1 MTCASNCR
9 KSLRN
14 NSEPL
19 LVPPLRKVKF
29 WRVKPEIRI
38 LGVDDGP
45 FEPKS
50 KGEVP
55 LVGAVFRGGRWL
67 DGVLTTHIK
76 QDGTDVTERL
86 IGMVSESRHRG
97 QLRVL
102 MVDGVTFAGFNV
114 LDVEKVFKKTGLPVI
129 VISRELPGMA
139 EIHKAIKH
147 LPGWRERWK
156 IISRAGKVYPVR
168 TKSRGEPIYMQPV
181 GIKRADAEAIVKL
194 SSTRSLVPEPL
205 RVAHLIATAL
215 VRGES
220 YGRV

>member
-1 MTCASNCR
+1 MPQ
-9 KSLRN
+9 LR
-14 NSEPL
+14 E
-19 LVPPLRKVKF
+19 VKF
-29 WRVKPEIRI
+29 WQVKPEIRI

-50 KGEVP
+50 KSEVP
-55 LVGAVFRGGRWL
+55 LVGVVFRGGRWL
-67 DGVLTTHIK
+67 DGVLKTYIE

-86 IGMVSESRHRG
+86 IDMVNRSRHRG

-114 LDVEKVFKKTGLPVI
+114 LDIKEVFKKTGLPVI
-129 VISRELPGMA
+129 VISRELPDMA
-139 EIHKAIKH
+139 DIRKAIKH
-147 LPGWRERWK
+147 LPKWRERWGTIKRVGK
-156 IISRAGKVYPVR
+156 IYPVR
-168 TKSRGEPIYMQPV
+168 TKSRGARIYMQLI
-181 GIKRADAEAIVKL
+181 GIKHADAESVVKL

-205 RVAHLIATAL
+205 RVAHLIATAI

>member
-1 MTCASNCR
+1 
-9 KSLRN
+9 LR
-14 NSEPL
+14 E
-19 LVPPLRKVKF
+19 VKF
-29 WRVKPEIRI
+29 WQIKPEIRI

-67 DGVLTTHIK
+67 EGVLSTQIR

-86 IGMVSESRHRG
+86 IDIVNRSRHRG

-102 MVDGVTFAGFNV
+102 MADGATFAGFNV
-114 LDVEKVFKKTGLPVI
+114 LNAKEVFRKTGLPVI
-129 VISRELPGMA
+129 VISRELPNMTD
-139 EIHKAIKH
+139 IHKALKH
-147 LPGWRERWK
+147 LPEWRERWK
-156 IISRAGKVYPVR
+156 TLGELGKIYPVR
-168 TKSRGEPIYMQPV
+168 TKSRGKPIYMQLV
-181 GIKRADAEAIVKL
+181 GIKRADAESMVKM
-194 SSTRSLVPEPL
+194 SSTHSLVPEPL
-205 RVAHLIATAL
+205 RVAHLIATAI

>member
-1 MTCASNCR
+1 
-9 KSLRN
+9 LR
-14 NSEPL
+14 E
-19 LVPPLRKVKF
+19 VKF
-29 WRVKPEIRI
+29 WQIKPEIRI

-67 DGVLTTHIK
+67 EGVLKAHIK

-86 IGMVSESRHRG
+86 IDMVNRSRHRG

-102 MVDGVTFAGFNV
+102 MVDGATFAGFNV
-114 LDVEKVFKKTGLPVI
+114 LDAKEVFRKTGLPVI
-129 VISRELPGMA
+129 VISRELPNMA
-139 EIHKAIKH
+139 DIRKALKH
-147 LPGWRERWK
+147 LPGWRDRWK
-156 IISRAGKVYPVR
+156 TLRGLGKIYPVR
-168 TKSRGEPIYMQPV
+168 TKSHETPIYMQLV
-181 GIKRADAEAIVKL
+181 GIKRADAENVVKI

-205 RVAHLIATAL
+205 RVAHLIATAI

-220 YGRV
+220 YGRA

>member
-1 MTCASNCR
+1 MR
-9 KSLRN
+9 
-14 NSEPL
+14 E
-19 LVPPLRKVKF
+19 VKF
-29 WRVKPEIRI
+29 WQIKPEIRI

-45 FEPKS
+45 FEPRS

-67 DGVLTTHIK
+67 DGVLKTRIK
-76 QDGTDVTERL
+76 QDGTDVTKRL
-86 IGMVSESRHRG
+86 IDIVNRSRHRG

-114 LDVEKVFKKTGLPVI
+114 LDAKEVFRKTGLPVI
-129 VISRELPGMA
+129 VISRELPDMMNIR
-139 EIHKAIKH
+139 EAIKH
-147 LPGWRERWK
+147 LPRWRDRWRIIKGLGK
-156 IISRAGKVYPVR
+156 IYPVK
-168 TKSRGEPIYMQPV
+168 TKSRGAPIYMQLV
-181 GIKRADAEAIVKL
+181 GIKRADAENVVKL

-205 RVAHLIATAL
+205 RVAHLIATAI